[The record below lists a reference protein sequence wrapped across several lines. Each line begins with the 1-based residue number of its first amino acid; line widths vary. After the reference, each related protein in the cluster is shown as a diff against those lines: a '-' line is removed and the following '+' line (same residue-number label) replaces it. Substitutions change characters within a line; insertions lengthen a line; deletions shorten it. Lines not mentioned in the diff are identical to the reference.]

1 MQVETFSDVL
11 DWTRAIHRNLANC
24 LETCADDN
32 DSERVRMLMDYLGGH
47 ERELARVLEQ
57 SKDDAE
63 QKALHTWVYDYFEN
77 APLKPRSI
85 TTESFENRSTD
96 EVLEA
101 VMAFHEEIIKLYKY
115 LQGRAEVPS
124 TRSLI
129 DNLLQLEEQETRL
142 MMAQAHR
149 FDDL

>member
-11 DWTRAIHRNLANC
+11 DWTRAIHRNLAAC
-24 LETCADDN
+24 LEDCADDN

-47 ERELARVLEQ
+47 ERELARVLEM

-63 QKALHTWVYDYFEN
+63 QKALNTWVYDYFEN

-85 TTESFENRSTD
+85 TSEAFSGKSTD

-101 VMAFHEEIIKLYKY
+101 VMAYHEEIISLYKY

-124 TRSLI
+124 TKALI
-129 DNLLQLEEQETRL
+129 DQLLQLEEQETRL